1 VQNMLKYTQFVLE
14 NINGAKGRMG
24 KKIAAVLL

>member
-1 VQNMLKYTQFVLE
+1 MLKYTQFVLE